1 MNLGS
6 LDIVAE
12 SQGSCANTDIVADIQ
27 RLNRRLVAIVRP
39 YSGRLYSEVIAES
52 VAIACPYSY
61 RVASHTARCSQVWL
75 RTPSSIV
82 SGWHSYRGKDRSIE
96 ASVTE

>member
-1 MNLGS
+1 MILGS

-12 SQGSCANTDIVADIQ
+12 SQGSCANTDTVADIQ

-52 VAIACPYSY
+52 VAIAGHT
-61 RVASHTARCSQVWL
+61 VAESQVIQPGI
-75 RTPSSIV
+75 RN
-82 SGWHSYRGKDRSIE
+82 SGCESLP
-96 ASVTE
+96 A

>member
-12 SQGSCANTDIVADIQ
+12 SQGSCANTVKGSHGSCANTDTVADIQ

-39 YSGRLYSEVIAES
+39 YSGKLYSEV
-52 VAIACPYSY
+52 VA
-61 RVASHTARCSQVWL
+61 RQLH
-75 RTPSSIV
+75 
-82 SGWHSYRGKDRSIE
+82 
-96 ASVTE
+96 